1 MSSLILPSLW
11 QLHTSPHLT
20 LSLLAL
26 STHSTNRE
34 EQPSTLVEFGAGDG
48 SPVISTL
55 LKAPFTG
62 TIHAFEL
69 NPRAAQV
76 AHSRAEQF
84 SLAKKYK
91 VHNGCFFK
99 GQKTVGAEC
108 LIANPPYLPAPG
120 KKGATK

>member
-1 MSSLILPSLW
+1 MLFDIVKRTRHATEW
-11 QLHTSPHLT
+11 LHSP
-20 LSLLAL
+20 AL
-26 STHSTNRE
+26 FPIPFPCRE

-76 AHSRAEQF
+76 AHSRAQQF
-84 SLAKKYK
+84 SLGDKYK

-120 KKGATK
+120 KM